1 MSALF
6 RWTLTLVAAALAA
19 QGALAQDTPVKGGV
33 QGVGR
38 NHFEVRPTTARIRVD
53 GVLDE
58 EAWANATVIP
68 LPYEWYP
75 GDNVAPPVRTECL
88 VTFDN
93 ENLYVAF
100 RAYDPEPGQIRAY
113 LADRDT
119 ALKDDTVG
127 FQIDTFNDHRRAF
140 EFRINPLGVQLD
152 ATVSDV
158 DSSEDFTW
166 DAIWASAGRI
176 TADGYVVEVALPLK
190 QLRFPR
196 TGDVQTWGFLASRDY
211 PRSVDHQIRSTPID
225 RGLNCNV
232 CQFDALTG
240 FQHIQAGNNVELVP
254 TVTAKRND
262 TRPTLDAPPET
273 GKTKIDPGLSLRW
286 GITPNVTLN
295 ATLNPDF
302 SQVEADAAQ
311 LNVNETFALFY
322 PEKRPFFLEGADYF
336 ATPYNAV
343 FTRTVANPKAGVKLT
358 GKEGPNAF
366 GVFLADD
373 RINNLIFPG
382 NESSSSQTV
391 DQEVQSGVLRY
402 RRDVGARST
411 LGALFTGRTADGY
424 HNYLYGFDGS
434 LGVTKA
440 DRVRFQALGTQTAYP
455 AEVIAANEGD
465 PRVPSGSFDGFG
477 HRVDY
482 SHATRDWNW
491 TLSENTLNPKFRADY
506 GFIPQVDIR
515 DYEGT
520 LLRTIWGEPG
530 GWFSQLQLFAAAGEV
545 QNYKGETTRRRGDL
559 VLAYFGALQ
568 SDVELGLRPNVIE
581 TFQGKRYNDFRQDL
595 TVTLRPSGN
604 LGLGLYVRHGDAIDF
619 ANNRQAQFLLTQP
632 SLSFQIGRH
641 ISGSLDYTHQ
651 TFEFKGDRYL
661 RADLAQTTLRY
672 HLSVRAFFRAI
683 VQYRDVQRDLA
694 SYNHPEFFAGREKNL
709 LGQFLFSYKLNPQ
722 TVLLVGYSNLSQ
734 GLDQIDLR
742 ATDRAYFLKI
752 GYALL
757 W

>member
-1 MSALF
+1 MRSAFKWTCLLAAASSAL
-6 RWTLTLVAAALAA
+6 LTAAAALAQPA
-19 QGALAQDTPVKGGV
+19 PAHGIA
-33 QGVGR
+33 R
-38 NHFEVRPTTARIRVD
+38 NHFDVRPTTSKIHVD
-53 GVLDE
+53 GILDE
-58 EAWANATVIP
+58 EAWKSATVIP

-75 GDNVAPPVRTECL
+75 GDNIAPPVRTECL
-88 VTFDN
+88 VTFDD

-100 RAYDPEPGQIRAY
+100 RAFDPDPRQIRAY

-140 EFRINPLGVQLD
+140 EFRVNPLGVQLD

-158 DSSEDFTW
+158 DSTEDFTW

-176 TADGYVVEVALPLK
+176 TRDGYEVEIALPLK
-190 QLRFPR
+190 QLRFGR
-196 TGDVQTWGFLASRDY
+196 TGDVQTWGFLATRDY

-232 CQFDALTG
+232 CQFDELTG
-240 FQHIQAGNNVELVP
+240 FQHIQAGRNIELVP
-254 TVTAKRND
+254 TLTAKRTD
-262 TRPTLDAPPET
+262 SRPSLDAPMESGSLKPDV
-273 GKTKIDPGLSLRW
+273 GASLRW

-295 ATLNPDF
+295 ATVNPDF

-336 ATPYNAV
+336 GTPYAAV
-343 FTRTVANPKAGVKLT
+343 FTRTVADPKAGVKLT

-382 NESSSSQTV
+382 NQSSSSQTV
-391 DQEVQSGVLRY
+391 DEEVESGVLRY

-424 HNYLYGFDGS
+424 HNYLYGLDGS

-440 DRVRFQALGTQTAYP
+440 DRVRFQVLGTQTQYP
-455 AEVIAANEGD
+455 DEVLAANPGD
-465 PRVPSGSFDGFG
+465 PRVPAGSFDGFG
-477 HRVDY
+477 HRIDY

-491 TLSENTLNPKFRADY
+491 TLSENTLNPGFRADY

-520 LLRTIWGEPG
+520 LLRTIWGHPG

-545 QNYKGETTRRRGDL
+545 QNYAGQTTRRRGDL
-559 VLAYFGALQ
+559 VLAYFGPIQ
-568 SDVELGLRPNVIE
+568 SDIELGLRPNVIE
-581 TFQGKRYNDFRQDL
+581 TFNGRQYNDFRQDL

-604 LGLGLYVRHGDAIDF
+604 LNLGLYVRHGDIIDY
-619 ANNRQAQFLLTQP
+619 ANSRQSQFLLTEP
-632 SLSFQIGRH
+632 SMTFQIGRH
-641 ISGSLDYTHQ
+641 ISGTVDYTHQ
-651 TFEFKGDRYL
+651 TFDFKGDRFL
-661 RADLAQTTLRY
+661 RADLLQTTVIY
-672 HLSVRAFFRAI
+672 HLSVRSFVRAI
-683 VQYRDVQRDLA
+683 VQYRDVARDLT
-694 SYNHPEFFAGREKNL
+694 SYVQPDLYAAKEKSL

-722 TVLLVGYSNLSQ
+722 TVLLVGYSDLSQ